1 MPGIEHEAAVEL
13 LRRNPQ
19 LAAALLTSAGVLT
32 PSGATAVMA
41 DSNLSVP
48 EPTELRADL
57 VTLHHGTDSKLAI
70 VTEVQTDPPS
80 KKKRRAWPAYVA
92 VAQVEHECDAVLI
105 VIALRPGTA
114 RSSAKLISTG
124 HPGFALRPI
133 VIGPENTPAPEG
145 PEAAELTVLAVLT
158 GALDLHDPAAQLL
171 ALQRIARVD
180 AERRQTYTRLI
191 RVTASEAVR
200 LALEELMTTVFP
212 RDDFI
217 DGLLDQGRSEGRA
230 EGRAEGEAKMLLRV
244 LAARGFSL
252 PDEIRERVTG
262 CTDLAQLESWGE
274 RAVTARSVREIF
286 GD

>member
-13 LRRNPQ
+13 LRRNPH
-19 LAAALLTSAGVLT
+19 LSASLLTSAGVQVPT
-32 PSGATAVMA
+32 GATAVMA

-57 VTLHHGTDSKLAI
+57 VTLYEGTDGRLAV

-114 RSSAKLISTG
+114 RACARPISTG
-124 HPGFALRPI
+124 HPGFILRPI
-133 VIGPENTPAPEG
+133 VIGPDNTPAPEG
-145 PEAAELTVLAVLT
+145 PEAAELMVLAILT
-158 GALDLHDPAAQLL
+158 GALDLRNPAAQLL
-171 ALQRIARVD
+171 ALQVIARVD

-217 DGLLDQGRSEGRA
+217 DGLLDQGRA
-230 EGRAEGEAKMLLRV
+230 EGRAEGEVKMLLRI
-244 LAARGFSL
+244 LAARGFAL
-252 PDEIRERVTG
+252 TDDVRERVTG

-274 RAVTARSVREIF
+274 RAVTATSVREIF
-286 GD
+286 GY